1 MKNCDHKSVGILVRR
16 NGKLLL
22 IERKK
27 FPWGFA
33 PPAGHIDGEPDFE
46 SAARRELSE
55 EVGLQANRFRLVAE
69 GRKENK
75 CRRGK
80 GDWHYWKIYEAEA
93 KGDLHRSQDETKQVG
108 WFSQTEIDDLA
119 GRTKEYLLGKI
130 GEEEWERSPGIE
142 PVWLEWFAE
151 LKKSVKS

>member
-1 MKNCDHKSVGILVRR
+1 
-16 NGKLLL
+16 L

-33 PPAGHIDGEPDFE
+33 PPAGHVDGDPDFE

-55 EVGLQANRFRLVAE
+55 EVGLQASGLKLLTE

-75 CRRGK
+75 CRRKNGS
-80 GDWHYWKIYEAEA
+80 WHYWKIYEAEV
-93 KGDLHRSQDETKQVG
+93 KGDLHRSQDETKQAK
-108 WFSQTEIDDLA
+108 WFSQTEIDNLSE
-119 GRTKEYLLGKI
+119 RTRQYLLGKI
-130 GEEEWERSPGIE
+130 GEEEWEKSPGIE

-151 LKKSVKS
+151 LGKSIKS

>member
-16 NGKLLL
+16 NGELLL

-33 PPAGHIDGEPDFE
+33 PPAGHVDNDRFFE

-55 EVGLQANRFRLVAE
+55 EVGLQVTNLKLVAE

-75 CRRGK
+75 CRRENG
-80 GDWHYWKIYEAEA
+80 GWHYWKIYEAEA
-93 KGDLHRSQDETKQVG
+93 KGDLNRSKDEAKQAR
-108 WFSQTEIDDLA
+108 WFSPTEIGILTE
-119 GRTKEYLLGKI
+119 RTRKYLRGEI
-130 GEEEWERSPGIE
+130 CEEEWERSPGIE
-142 PVWLEWFAE
+142 PVWLEWFTKLE
-151 LKKSVKS
+151 KR